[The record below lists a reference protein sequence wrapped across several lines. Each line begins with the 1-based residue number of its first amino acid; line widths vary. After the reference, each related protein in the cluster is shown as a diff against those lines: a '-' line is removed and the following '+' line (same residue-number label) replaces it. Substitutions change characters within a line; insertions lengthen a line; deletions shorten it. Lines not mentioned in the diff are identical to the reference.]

1 MSAVSEPTIRVS
13 KDGRGVAT
21 VMLNRPALH
30 NAFDD
35 ALIQRLIE
43 TFEMLGADAGCRVV
57 VLAGAGKSFSA
68 GGDLNW
74 MRRMASYS
82 YAENVADAA
91 ELGRLM
97 STLDRLPKPTVAR
110 IHGSVF
116 AGGLGLVA
124 CCDIAVA
131 EQDTI
136 FCVSETR
143 LGLVP
148 AVISPY
154 LIRAV
159 GARVARRYFLT
170 AERFSAAEAHRIGL
184 VHEVASAASLDARVD
199 AIVAALLEGGSLSQA
214 RSKHLVSEVAH
225 RPIEQP
231 VIDLT
236 ARAIAEARSSEE
248 AREGLA
254 AFFEKRKPKWRG

>member
-1 MSAVSEPTIRVS
+1 MTEPTVLVS
-13 KDGRGVAT
+13 RDDRGVAT
-21 VMLNRPALH
+21 VTLNRPALH

-43 TFEMLGADAGCRVV
+43 TFDALGVDAGCRAV

-74 MRRMASYS
+74 MRRMAGYS
-82 YAENVADAA
+82 HAENIADAA

-110 IHGSVF
+110 VHGSVF

-136 FCVSETR
+136 FCVSEAR

-154 LIRAV
+154 LIRAI
-159 GARVARRYFLT
+159 GARTARRYFLT
-170 AERFSAAEAHRIGL
+170 AERFSAGEALRIGL
-184 VHEVASAASLDARVD
+184 AHEVAPAVELDARVE
-199 AIVAALLEGGSLSQA
+199 AIIAALLDGGSHSQA
-214 RSKHLVSEVAH
+214 RSKRLISEVAD
-225 RPIEQP
+225 RPIEQS
-231 VIDLT
+231 VIDIT
-236 ARAIAEARSSEE
+236 VRTIAEARASEE
-248 AREGLA
+248 AREGLT
-254 AFFEKRKPKWRG
+254 AFFEKRKPAWRS